1 MIKSKYTIKNSE
13 IKMKIVILGV
23 GSMGDVRP
31 CANLAKRLITRKH
44 DVTLIAYE
52 RFREYIEGEGIKF
65 TAYPGDS
72 EELMHAIISGGSN
85 MFKIMSAVKKVYAKD
100 TDLIRDILIK
110 ACTGADLLLYATS
123 TSVAMTY
130 IGEGLKIPY
139 VRLNFYPDAPTKEF
153 RCVNYPEWPL
163 GKLFRGTYNKL
174 SHILCGYFSVR
185 IQKASKKSWLKP
197 LGLKNSMRL
206 GNKYLDGS
214 GIENLLGYSELVV
227 PACEDYGENIH
238 VVGYFSDVGQE
249 DIYTPPADIAE
260 FLAKGEKP
268 IYIGFGSVP
277 AGYDNILKTV
287 LDALKITGKRAFISG
302 SWANIEKEKL
312 PENVH
317 LVGYVPHEWLFSQ
330 CEAVVQHG
338 GAGSTANALRAGKP
352 TLVVPFGSDQLFW
365 GNRVYER
372 GLGPK
377 PIHQKKLTAESLA
390 EAINDLCTPEY
401 IERAEN
407 IGKLLRAEDGVG
419 RAVHFIEK
427 EYGEQ

>member
-1 MIKSKYTIKNSE
+1 
-13 IKMKIVILGV
+13 MKIVLLGV

-31 CANLAKRLITRKH
+31 CANLAKRLVSRDH

-52 RFREYIEGEGIKF
+52 RFRGYIEGEGINF
-65 TAYPGDS
+65 VAYPGDS

-85 MFKIMSAVKKVYAKD
+85 MFKIMSGVKKVYAKD
-100 TDLIRDILIK
+100 TDLIREILVK
-110 ACTGADLLLYATS
+110 ACEGADVLVYATS

-163 GKLFRGTYNKL
+163 GPVFRGTYNKL
-174 SHILCGYFSVR
+174 SHILCDYFSVR
-185 IQKASKKSWLKP
+185 IQKSSKKSWLKP
-197 LGLKNSMRL
+197 LGLKNSFRL
-206 GNKYLDGS
+206 GLKHLDGS
-214 GIENLLGYSELVV
+214 GIENLLGYSELIV
-227 PACEDYGENIH
+227 PACKDYKDNIH

-249 DIYTPPADIAE
+249 DVYTPDEELSA
-260 FLAKGEKP
+260 FLSAGEQP

-277 AGYDNILKTV
+277 AGYDNILTTV
-287 LDALKITGKRAFISG
+287 LEALKITGKRAFISG

-330 CEAVVQHG
+330 CRAIVQHG

-377 PIHQKKLTAESLA
+377 PIHQKKLTAQNLA
-390 EAINDLCTPEY
+390 DAINELCGEKY
-401 IERAEN
+401 AEKAKET
-407 IGKLLRAEDGVG
+407 GRLLKAEDGVG
-419 RAVHFIEK
+419 AAVEFLESK
-427 EYGEQ
+427 YGRK